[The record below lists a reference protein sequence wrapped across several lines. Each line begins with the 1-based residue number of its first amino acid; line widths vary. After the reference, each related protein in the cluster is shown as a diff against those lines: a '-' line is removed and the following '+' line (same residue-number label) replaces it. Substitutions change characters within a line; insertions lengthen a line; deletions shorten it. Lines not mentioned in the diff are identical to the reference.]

1 MIIFNLKKA
10 EALLKS
16 GAYSNRFVLT
26 YFLIYIIFSMILL
39 YVDVEPL
46 KGWKLVLDISA
57 SVISLLGLFFVFS
70 INEKG
75 DQKNFLDRYFV
86 LGFVVFAR
94 LMIFSI
100 PIAIVLFIILK
111 FVFSQEALLNNFW
124 LEYSLTIIIIL
135 FYYWL
140 LAQSFRLVAKD

>member
-10 EALLKS
+10 GALLKS

-75 DQKNFLDRYFV
+75 DKR
-86 LGFVVFAR
+86 
-94 LMIFSI
+94 IF
-100 PIAIVLFIILK
+100 
-111 FVFSQEALLNNFW
+111 
-124 LEYSLTIIIIL
+124 
-135 FYYWL
+135 
-140 LAQSFRLVAKD
+140 